1 MGFYIRRT
9 VKAGPFRFNITKSGI
24 GVSTGIPGFRVGT
37 GPRGNYVFAGGH
49 GFYYRASL
57 GGAPTGRWPW
67 VKRRE
72 EARQLSRPDKGH
84 AHPAQPYRPSDLV
97 LQDVSGA
104 TALSL
109 EPTGPGDLIDQLNAA
124 APRFTW
130 WWPAGIAVF
139 LLGLIL
145 GLISGMPWAL
155 AIWVP
160 GGAGCSWLYLNDQAR
175 RTVVLF
181 YDLHGASAG
190 YFASLFAGWDRLT
203 ECQRLWRI
211 VHSGAVRTVYQYKTN
226 AGVNQVVDRVPVA
239 ATMAGPKHLSTNIA
253 IPSLVAG
260 NAALYFLPD
269 RILVRYGNTYS
280 DLAYRDLRVSGDQTR
295 FTENPALVPPDAVQ
309 VGQTWQYVN
318 VKGGP
323 DRRFK
328 NNPLLPIML
337 YGRLE
342 LSSPQGL
349 DWQVETS
356 RAEAAPAIAAILRH
370 VSSSTHEC
378 KLPALGRVV
387 VGEHWTCPECGREW
401 AGAAWPD
408 GMRRGGSREREWE
421 RTQELRRHADE
432 QNQAFL
438 AGDDAGLY
446 GQYPPADLDE

>member
-1 MGFYIRRT
+1 MGFYVRRT

-24 GVSTGIPGFRVGT
+24 GVSTGVRGFRVGT

-67 VKRRE
+67 VQRHE
-72 EARQLSRPDKGH
+72 EARQLSRPYMGH

-97 LQDVSGA
+97 LEDVSGA

-124 APRFTW
+124 AARFTW
-130 WWPAGIAVF
+130 WWPAGIAIF

-145 GLISGMPWAL
+145 GLVLGMLWAL
-155 AIWVP
+155 AVWVP
-160 GGAGCSWLYLNDQAR
+160 GGAGAIWLYLNDQAQ

-181 YDLHGASAG
+181 YDLRGARAG
-190 YFASLFAGWDRLT
+190 YFATLFTGWDRLT

-211 VHSGAVRTVYQYKTN
+211 VRSGAVRTTYQYKTH
-226 AGVNQVVDRVPVA
+226 AGVDHVVDREPVA
-239 ATMAGPKHLSTNIA
+239 ATVAGPKRLSTNIA

-260 NAALYFLPD
+260 NAGLYFLPD
-269 RILVRYGNTYS
+269 RILLRYGNTYS
-280 DLAYRDLRVSGDQTR
+280 DLAYRDLRVASDRSR
-295 FTENPALVPPDAVQ
+295 FTENSSLAPSDAVQ
-309 VGQTWQYVN
+309 LGLTFQYVN

-337 YGRLE
+337 YGELE
-342 LSSPQGL
+342 LSSLQGL
-349 DWQVETS
+349 RWQIQIS
-356 RAEAAPAIAAILRH
+356 RADAAPAIAATLAAM
-370 VSSSTHEC
+370 VGSFTHEC
-378 KLPALGRVV
+378 KLPALGSVV
-387 VGEHWTCPECGREW
+387 VGERWTCPECGREW

-408 GMRRGGSREREWE
+408 DMRRGGTPRE
-421 RTQELRRHADE
+421 
-432 QNQAFL
+432 
-438 AGDDAGLY
+438 
-446 GQYPPADLDE
+446 

>member
-1 MGFYIRRT
+1 M
-9 VKAGPFRFNITKSGI
+9 
-24 GVSTGIPGFRVGT
+24 
-37 GPRGNYVFAGGH
+37 
-49 GFYYRASL
+49 
-57 GGAPTGRWPW
+57 
-67 VKRRE
+67 KRRQ
-72 EARQLSRPDKGH
+72 EARQLSRPGKGH

-97 LQDVSGA
+97 LEDVTGA

-124 APRFTW
+124 AARFTW
-130 WWPAGIAVF
+130 WWPTGIAIF

-160 GGAGCSWLYLNDQAR
+160 GGACGIWLYLNDQAR

-190 YFASLFAGWDRLT
+190 YFASLFTGWDRLT

-211 VHSGAVRTVYQYKTN
+211 VRSGAVRTTYQYKTN
-226 AGVNQVVDRVPVA
+226 AGVNPVVDRVPVA

-280 DLAYRDLRVSGDQTR
+280 GLAYRDLRVSGDQTR

-342 LSSPQGL
+342 LKQSPRSTLEVQ
-349 DWQVETS
+349 TS
-356 RAEAAPAIAAILRH
+356 RAEAAPAIAAILQH
-370 VSSSTHEC
+370 VSSFTHEC

-387 VGEHWTCPECGREW
+387 SARALDLSRMREGMGRCHV
-401 AGAAWPD
+401 AGWYEA
-408 GMRRGGSREREWE
+408 RRES
-421 RTQELRRHADE
+421 
-432 QNQAFL
+432 
-438 AGDDAGLY
+438 
-446 GQYPPADLDE
+446 